1 MPNVPKI
8 IIRELVPFL
17 KHLFVERQHVTPGGR
32 HSPWFID
39 STLSFLAVVLFR
51 KSVTFSTS
59 YYKKYTEIRNILHER
74 ILPSQIDTT
83 VCFFFC
89 DLGVRIW
96 PANSNITT
104 SNSSAKAIMAAPFE
118 TVVRSVYGW
127 RFPGILIWTVPSQSV
142 GDWCVLT
149 IVHPPNMA
157 IRFLHFIFRNY
168 SCCHE
173 PMLVMVN
180 DGCCRLQNKN
190 VCIRLHCPLP
200 PPSYPLTP
208 PPLLPVPNK
217 PSGFC
222 GR

>member
-17 KHLFVERQHVTPGGR
+17 KHLFVERQHVMPGGR
-32 HSPWFID
+32 HSPWVID

-104 SNSSAKAIMAAPFE
+104 SNSSAKAIMAALRPSKQWWEVCTAEDFQGSWFQLYQ
-118 TVVRSVYGW
+118 VSLWVIDAFW
-127 RFPGILIWTVPSQSV
+127 RLFTRPTWP
-142 GDWCVLT
+142 
-149 IVHPPNMA
+149 
-157 IRFLHFIFRNY
+157 
-168 SCCHE
+168 
-173 PMLVMVN
+173 
-180 DGCCRLQNKN
+180 
-190 VCIRLHCPLP
+190 
-200 PPSYPLTP
+200 
-208 PPLLPVPNK
+208 
-217 PSGFC
+217 
-222 GR
+222 